1 MSMNVIDFNEK
12 KRKKEAT
19 VVKEQQMK
27 LLWQFQQSG
36 KLEFLHKLVVSKE
49 LDFEAHQLL
58 LAFIMAME
66 SHNMKIFNVY
76 SDALC
81 MTRTQFHRKYTFD
94 WWTSVQC
101 ALAFLAIQKETNQG
115 AYEKHIA
122 LMARI

>member
-1 MSMNVIDFNEK
+1 MNIIDFNER

-19 VVKEQQMK
+19 VIKDSQKK
-27 LLWQFQQSG
+27 LLWQFQQSN
-36 KLEFLHKLVVSKE
+36 KLQYIHKLISLKS

-66 SHNMKIFNVY
+66 SHNMKLLNVY

-81 MTRTQFHRKYTFD
+81 MTRTQFHSKYTFD

-101 ALAFLAIQKETNQG
+101 TLTFLAIQKETNRS
-115 AYEKHIA
+115 AYEKYIA
-122 LMARI
+122 IIARK